1 MIRFVFG
8 LMIGVIAVIASIVVK
23 VLYLDLDNEEHD
35 SSGKLIILSILSRIY
50 VLKLLI

>member
-1 MIRFVFG
+1 MV
-8 LMIGVIAVIASIVVK
+8 GVIAVITGIAVK
-23 VLYLDLDNEEHD
+23 TLYLDLDNEEHD